1 LTSTTTPLRAP
12 ALPGRHFVLNLIER
26 RSLLFELVRRDFH
39 QRFVGS
45 AAGWLWGVIHPLVM
59 LLCWVFVF
67 RVCMKFELPKDA
79 PTENYV
85 LFLFVG
91 NLPWLL
97 FQETI
102 VRSSA
107 SLLDHSNLITKTVFP
122 SEIVPVS
129 IFLSSL
135 IHHMIAIGLALAAI
149 GIWDGGLSPMSW
161 FLPIYIVL
169 TGMIAIGFGWMAA
182 SLNVYLR
189 DTGQVVQ
196 VALMLWFWVTPI
208 FILPEMV
215 PAQLR
220 FLVRWNPMSYVVKG
234 YRMLLLDDRM
244 EWPHWGEIGVLVLFA
259 SVIFV
264 TGGMFF
270 RHLKRGFADVL

>member
-1 LTSTTTPLRAP
+1 M
-12 ALPGRHFVLNLIER
+12 
-26 RSLLFELVRRDFH
+26 VRRDFH

-59 LLCWVFVF
+59 LLSWTFVF
-67 RVCMKFELPKDA
+67 RVCLKFQLPPDS
-79 PTENYV
+79 PTQNYV

-102 VRSSA
+102 VRSSS

-135 IHHMIAIGLALAAI
+135 IHHMIAIGLAAFAI
-149 GIWDGGLSPMSW
+149 GIWDGGLSPMMA
-161 FLPIYIVL
+161 FLPIYILL
-169 TGMIAIGFGWMAA
+169 TGLMAVGFGWMAA

-196 VALMLWFWVTPI
+196 VVLMLWFWLTPI
-208 FILPEMV
+208 FITPELV
-215 PAQLR
+215 PARLR
-220 FLVRWNPMSYVVKG
+220 FLVLWNPMSYVVNG
-234 YRMLLLDDRM
+234 YRHLMLDV
-244 EWPHWGEIGVLVLFA
+244 EWPHWGEIGVLAVFA
-259 SVIFV
+259 VVIFV
-264 TGGMFF
+264 AGGLFF
-270 RHLKRGFADVL
+270 RQLKRGFADVL

>member
-1 LTSTTTPLRAP
+1 M
-12 ALPGRHFVLNLIER
+12 PGRHFVLNLLKR

-45 AAGWLWGVIHPLVM
+45 AAGWLWGVIHPLLM
-59 LLCWVFVF
+59 LLSWYFVF
-67 RVCMKFELPKDA
+67 RVCMKATLPPDS
-79 PTENYV
+79 PTQNYA

-122 SEIVPVS
+122 SEIIPVS

-135 IHHMIAIGLALAAI
+135 IHHVIAIALAATAI
-149 GIWDGGLSPMSW
+149 GIWDGGLSPMMA

-169 TGMIAIGFGWMAA
+169 TGMMAVGFGWMAA

-196 VALMLWFWVTPI
+196 VGLMMWFWITPI
-208 FILPEMV
+208 FITPELV
-215 PAQLR
+215 PVRLR
-220 FLVRWNPMSYVVKG
+220 FLVRWNPMSYVVSG
-234 YRMLLLDDRM
+234 YRALMFDV
-244 EWPHWGEIGVLVLFA
+244 EWPHWREIGVLLVFA
-259 SVIFV
+259 PVIFV
-264 TGGMFF
+264 AGGLFF

>member
-1 LTSTTTPLRAP
+1 MQ
-12 ALPGRHFVLNLIER
+12 R

-45 AAGWLWGVIHPLVM
+45 AAGWLWGVIHPIVM
-59 LLCWVFVF
+59 LLCWTFVF
-67 RVCMKFELPKDA
+67 RICMKFELPKDA
-79 PTENYV
+79 PTQNYV

-107 SLLDHSNLITKTVFP
+107 SLLDQANLITKTVFP
-122 SEIVPVS
+122 SELVPVS

-135 IHHMIAIGLALAAI
+135 IHHLIAIALATVAI
-149 GIWDGGLSPMSW
+149 GIFDGGISGMMW
-161 FLPIYIVL
+161 FLPIYILL
-169 TGMIAIGFGWMAA
+169 TGMMAIGFGWMAA
-182 SLNVYLR
+182 ALNVYLR

-196 VALMLWFWVTPI
+196 VVLMLWFWITPI
-208 FILPEMV
+208 FIMPELV
-215 PAQLR
+215 PVKLR
-220 FLVRWNPMSYVVKG
+220 FLVRWNPMSYVVDG
-234 YRMLLLDDRM
+234 YRHLMFEV
-244 EWPHWGEIGVLVLFA
+244 EWPHWGSIAVLAVFA
-259 SVIFV
+259 TIIFV
-264 TGGMFF
+264 TGGLFF